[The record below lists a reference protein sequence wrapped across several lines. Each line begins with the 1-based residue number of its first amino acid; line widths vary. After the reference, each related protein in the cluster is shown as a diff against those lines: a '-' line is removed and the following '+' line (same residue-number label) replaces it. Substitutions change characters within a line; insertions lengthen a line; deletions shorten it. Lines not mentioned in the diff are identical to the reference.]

1 MRPSCHSE
9 RSTSCHSERS
19 APCHSERSA
28 PCHSERSEG
37 ISSPKLTIRPATPA
51 DLPAL
56 RPVFEAAKAIMRA
69 DGNLEQWSAP
79 GFPDDTLLLRDIA
92 RGGGYVILRDEI
104 SPRAS
109 LGRDDK
115 DTAPDDGHAVIQS
128 NGSSVIQSSGSSVIS
143 SGAVGGVEK
152 SIVGYFALLPSPE
165 PTYNVIDGAW
175 LTDEP
180 YGVIHRMA
188 SYPDVHGIFSAV
200 IDFAAARYAHLRI
213 DTHRD
218 NRIMQHLIRKH
229 GFTYCGIIW
238 LQDGTERLAYER

>member
-1 MRPSCHSE
+1 VPSNPVPPSPHSD
-9 RSTSCHSERS
+9 RSASCPSERS
-19 APCHSERSA
+19 ASCP
-28 PCHSERSEG
+28 SERSEG
-37 ISSPKLTIRPATPA
+37 ISSPAKLVIRPATVI

-79 GFPDDTLLLRDIA
+79 GFPPEDLLLRDIDL
-92 RGGGYVILRDEI
+92 GGGYVILSDEI

-109 LGRDDK
+109 LGRDDEVI
-115 DTAPDDGHAVIQS
+115 TPADGHAAIS
-128 NGSSVIQSSGSSVIS
+128 NG
-143 SGAVGGVEK
+143 AEGGVEK
-152 SIVGYFALLPSPE
+152 PIVGYFALLPSPE
-165 PTYNVIDGAW
+165 PTYSYIDGAW

-188 SYPDVHGIFSAV
+188 SHPDAHGIFSAV
-200 IDFAAARYAHLRI
+200 IDFASSRYAHLRI

-218 NRIMQHLIRKH
+218 NRIMQHLILKH

>member
-1 MRPSCHSE
+1 MV
-9 RSTSCHSERS
+9 
-19 APCHSERSA
+19 
-28 PCHSERSEG
+28 
-37 ISSPKLTIRPATPA
+37 IRPATPA

-56 RPVFEAAKAIMRA
+56 RPVFEAAKGIMRA
-69 DGNLEQWSAP
+69 DGNHDQWSAP

-92 RGGGYVILRDEI
+92 RGGGYVIEIDEI

-109 LGRDDK
+109 LGRDDNVVV
-115 DTAPDDGHAVIQS
+115 P
-128 NGSSVIQSSGSSVIS
+128 NEGSFVIS
-143 SGAVGGVEK
+143 SGAEGGVEK
-152 SIVGYFALLPSPE
+152 SLVAYFALLPSPE
-165 PTYNVIDGAW
+165 PTYDYIDGAW

-200 IDFAAARYAHLRI
+200 IDYAAARHGHLRI

-218 NRIMQHLIRKH
+218 NRIMQHLIEKH

-238 LQDGTERLAYER
+238 LEDGTERLAYER

>member
-1 MRPSCHSE
+1 MV
-9 RSTSCHSERS
+9 
-19 APCHSERSA
+19 
-28 PCHSERSEG
+28 
-37 ISSPKLTIRPATPA
+37 IRPATPF

-79 GFPDDTLLLRDIA
+79 GFPPEDLLLRDID
-92 RGGGYVILRDEI
+92 RGGGYVIE
-104 SPRAS
+104 
-109 LGRDDK
+109 
-115 DTAPDDGHAVIQS
+115 
-128 NGSSVIQSSGSSVIS
+128 SVIS
-143 SGAVGGVEK
+143 SGVEK

-165 PTYNVIDGAW
+165 PTYDVIDGAW

-188 SYPDVHGIFSAV
+188 SYPDVHGIFSTI
-200 IDFAAARYAHLRI
+200 IDYAASRYAHLRI

-218 NRIMQHLIRKH
+218 NRIMQHLIGKH

>member
-1 MRPSCHSE
+1 MV
-9 RSTSCHSERS
+9 
-19 APCHSERSA
+19 
-28 PCHSERSEG
+28 
-37 ISSPKLTIRPATPA
+37 IRPATVA

-115 DTAPDDGHAVIQS
+115 DTAPDDGYVILSDKISPRASLGRDDKDTAPDDGHAVIQS

-143 SGAVGGVEK
+143 SDGSSVISSGAEGGVEK
-152 SIVGYFALLPSPE
+152 SIVAYFALLPSPE
-165 PTYNVIDGAW
+165 PTYDIIDGAW

-188 SYPDVHGIFSAV
+188 SYPEVHGIFSTV
-200 IDFAAARYAHLRI
+200 IDYAATRYAHLRI

-218 NRIMQHLIRKH
+218 NRIMQHLIGKH

>member
-1 MRPSCHSE
+1 MV
-9 RSTSCHSERS
+9 
-19 APCHSERSA
+19 
-28 PCHSERSEG
+28 
-37 ISSPKLTIRPATPA
+37 IRPATPF

-79 GFPDDTLLLRDIA
+79 GFPPEDLLLRDID
-92 RGGGYVILRDEI
+92 RGGGYVIE
-104 SPRAS
+104 
-109 LGRDDK
+109 
-115 DTAPDDGHAVIQS
+115 
-128 NGSSVIQSSGSSVIS
+128 SVIS
-143 SGAVGGVEK
+143 SGVEK

-165 PTYNVIDGAW
+165 PTYDVIDGAW

-188 SYPDVHGIFSAV
+188 SYPDVHGIFSTV
-200 IDFAAARYAHLRI
+200 IDYAVTRYAHLRI

-218 NRIMQHLIRKH
+218 NHIMQHLIGKH